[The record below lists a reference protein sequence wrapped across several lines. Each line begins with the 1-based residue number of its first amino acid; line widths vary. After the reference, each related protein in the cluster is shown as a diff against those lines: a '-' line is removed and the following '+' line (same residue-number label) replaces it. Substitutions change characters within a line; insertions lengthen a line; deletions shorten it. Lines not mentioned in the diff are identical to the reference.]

1 MAKRPKHLRKKPRP
15 HIDSPDPQTTRNS
28 KEISKKVSRKG
39 NTMIGPPII
48 KRFASF
54 LTDLQEGKVT
64 WKTTLPIVLF
74 LLAMLG
80 AIIFFY
86 KAF

>member
-1 MAKRPKHLRKKPRP
+1 MAKRPKHLRKKPAPRRIESRESKRP
-15 HIDSPDPQTTRNS
+15 
-28 KEISKKVSRKG
+28 G

-54 LTDLQEGKVT
+54 LTDLQEGNIT
-64 WKTTLPIVLF
+64 WKSTLPVVLF

>member
-1 MAKRPKHLRKKPRP
+1 MAKRPRPLRKRKKPSSG
-15 HIDSPDPQTTRNS
+15 IDSQESRTTRNT
-28 KEISKKVSRKG
+28 KKTPRKG

-54 LTDLQEGKVT
+54 LTDLQEGNIT
-64 WKTTLPIVLF
+64 WKSTLPVVLF

-86 KAF
+86 KSF

>member
-1 MAKRPKHLRKKPRP
+1 MAKRPRHLRKKVREKPSP
-15 HIDSPDPQTTRNS
+15 GIDSR
-28 KEISKKVSRKG
+28 KSRKSG
-39 NTMIGPPII
+39 NTMIGPPIV

-54 LTDLQEGKVT
+54 LTELQEGNIT
-64 WKTTLPIVLF
+64 WKSTLPIVLF
-74 LLAMLG
+74 LLAMLA